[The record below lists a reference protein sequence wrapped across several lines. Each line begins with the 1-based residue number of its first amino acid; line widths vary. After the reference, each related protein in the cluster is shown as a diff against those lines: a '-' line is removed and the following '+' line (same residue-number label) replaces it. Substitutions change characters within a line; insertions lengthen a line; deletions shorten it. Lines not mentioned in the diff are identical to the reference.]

1 MSDFGDYQLDK
12 IEANVVPKGEYPV
25 VVVTMEK
32 KPTKDG
38 TGERL
43 NIQLK
48 IAGGPMVNRTLFD
61 GLNVKNKNAIAQN
74 ISRAHLKA
82 LCIAACGKPDVGIK
96 DIIDATMRKAII
108 AVVDIKDDQN
118 VIKKYKAREVA
129 QAAAPAPQ
137 QKQPNLIEQAFE
149 PEPET
154 AGVAKPPGW

>member
-1 MSDFGDYQLDK
+1 MSDFGDYALDK
-12 IEANVVPKGEYPV
+12 IEANTIPKGEYPV
-25 VVVTMEK
+25 VVVAMEK

-48 IAGGPMVNRTLFD
+48 IAGGPMVNRTLLD

-129 QAAAPAPQ
+129 AAAAPVPQ
-137 QKQPNLIEQAFE
+137 QKEPSLIEQAFE
-149 PEPET
+149 PEPAT